1 MGIFGM
7 ILGLPLVP
15 IRGAI
20 RLAEIVRDEAER
32 ELSDPSAVIRQLE
45 AVAEARTSGQLS
57 AEEAARLEDEAVQ
70 RLIWQPESIAAQDWL
85 PESAPPGEIPGFRG
99 GATIREDPRS
109 G

>member
-1 MGIFGM
+1 MGLFGM

-15 IRGAI
+15 VRGVI

-45 AVAEARTSGQLS
+45 AVAEARASGRLS
-57 AEEAARLEDEAVQ
+57 GEEAARLEDEAVQ
-70 RLIWQPESIAAQDWL
+70 RLIWQPESIATQDWL
-85 PESAPPGEIPGFRG
+85 PESAPPGQSPGFRG
-99 GATIREDPRS
+99 GVTIQEDPRS